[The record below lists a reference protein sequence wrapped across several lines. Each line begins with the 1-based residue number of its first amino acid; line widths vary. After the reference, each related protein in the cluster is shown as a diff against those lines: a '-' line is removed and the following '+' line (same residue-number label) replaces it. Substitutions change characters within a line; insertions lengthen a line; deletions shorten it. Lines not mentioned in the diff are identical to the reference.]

1 MNGEAGRFSV
11 AVLKGPPDLL
21 AKLLTKDLVKCHHRS
36 MVTGVTLLEDSG
48 QVRAALSP
56 LRRELLDLL
65 HQPASASE
73 LGARLGLPRQ
83 KINYHLGVLEQ
94 AGLLRLVET
103 RARRGCT
110 ERILQATA
118 SEFVVDPQLMGQPRT
133 VRSQD
138 RFAAD
143 HLIQV
148 AAETVRGVS
157 RQQAE
162 ADRAQRRLLTFTIE
176 AEVSFAQ
183 PADVHRFTDVL
194 AEAVRSAASDFAAGT
209 GGQRYR
215 VVIGGHPAP
224 ARRSE

>member
-1 MNGEAGRFSV
+1 M
-11 AVLKGPPDLL
+11 
-21 AKLLTKDLVKCHHRS
+21 T
-36 MVTGVTLLEDSG
+36 TGMTLLEDSG

-56 LRRELLDLL
+56 LRRKLLALL

-83 KINYHLGVLEQ
+83 QINYHLGVLER

-118 SEFVVDPQLMGQPRT
+118 SEFVVDPQLMGQRRT
-133 VRSQD
+133 VRSRD

-148 AAETVRGVS
+148 AADTVRDVS

-162 ADRAQRRLLTFTIE
+162 SDRAKKRLLTFTIE
-176 AEVSFAQ
+176 TDVSFAQ

-194 AEAVRSAASDFAAGT
+194 AEAVRSAASDFAAGS

-224 ARRSE
+224 ARGSDG

>member
-1 MNGEAGRFSV
+1 MA
-11 AVLKGPPDLL
+11 
-21 AKLLTKDLVKCHHRS
+21 
-36 MVTGVTLLEDSG
+36 LLEDSG

-65 HQPASASE
+65 HEPASASE

-83 KINYHLGVLEQ
+83 KVNYHLGVLER
-94 AGLLRLVET
+94 AGLVRLVET

-118 SEFVVDPQLMGQPRT
+118 AEFVVDPQLMGEPRT
-133 VRSQD
+133 LRSQD

-148 AAETVRGVS
+148 AADTVRDVS
-157 RQQAE
+157 RQQAGADE
-162 ADRAQRRLLTFTIE
+162 AQKRLLTFTIE
-176 AEVSFAQ
+176 AEVSFGQ
-183 PADVHRFTDVL
+183 PADVYRFTDAL
-194 AEAVRSAASDFAAGT
+194 AEAVQVAASEFALES

-215 VVIGGHPAP
+215 VVVGGHPAP
-224 ARRSE
+224 QPDRSEP

>member
-1 MNGEAGRFSV
+1 M
-11 AVLKGPPDLL
+11 
-21 AKLLTKDLVKCHHRS
+21 T
-36 MVTGVTLLEDSG
+36 TGMTLLENSD

-56 LRRELLDLL
+56 LRRKLLDLL

-73 LGARLGLPRQ
+73 LGAQLGLSRQ
-83 KINYHLGVLEQ
+83 KINYHLGVLEH

-118 SEFVVDPQLMGQPRT
+118 SEFVVDPQLMGQRRT
-133 VRSQD
+133 VRSRD

-148 AAETVRGVS
+148 AAETVRDVS

-162 ADRAQRRLLTFTIE
+162 SDRAEKRLLTFTIE

-194 AEAVRSAASDFAAGT
+194 AEAVRSAASGSARSP
-209 GGQRYR
+209 GQRYR
-215 VVIGGHPAP
+215 IVIGGHPAP